1 MIAYFVA
8 DVHLGRKSDGRFLR
22 WLHKIRGE
30 VDHLFLV
37 GDIFD
42 FYFEYHIPE
51 AYNEV
56 MHALTQLMQDGTKV
70 YYVLG
75 NHEMYPWERLKSMG
89 LWVGDHIA
97 VDVGTHKVFVA
108 HNLEGLSW
116 GQKFILRSKTG
127 HLLSSIVPRATLFE
141 AGLLWAKTSCSW
153 DRLRNRRRMW
163 NKIEANWAILR
174 NHYDVV
180 VVGHYHTPCVKEKDG
195 RKLIILPVWT
205 KSWGYLKYENG
216 EWRLIHSRR

>member
-116 GQKFILRSKTG
+116 GQKFILRSKAG
-127 HLLSSIVPRATLFE
+127 HLLSSIVYRGRHCL
-141 AGLLWAKTSCSW
+141 
-153 DRLRNRRRMW
+153 RLACYGR
-163 NKIEANWAILR
+163 KPHAHGIG
-174 NHYDVV
+174 YVTDVV
-180 VVGHYHTPCVKEKDG
+180 CGIK
-195 RKLIILPVWT
+195 
-205 KSWGYLKYENG
+205 
-216 EWRLIHSRR
+216 